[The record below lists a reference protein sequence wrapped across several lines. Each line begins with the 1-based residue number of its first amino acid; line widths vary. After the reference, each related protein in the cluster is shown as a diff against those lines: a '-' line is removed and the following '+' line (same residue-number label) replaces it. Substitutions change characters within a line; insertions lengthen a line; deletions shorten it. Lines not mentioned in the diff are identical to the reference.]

1 MMMSFWRSMRSLR
14 RRLTRRRMPP
24 SPASS
29 RSLAGSDSSSESSLA
44 AMMTSLKYTCV
55 LFAGGPASGSCRGTS
70 GSLRAGPRALGAG
83 ARRTAPPPGERRAGR
98 AAPRP
103 LCLGQL
109 PRGAVAADRQREQSR
124 IAAVATRTAA
134 RQVLGPCW
142 GSPATVACSGV
153 PARRQCQPGRC

>member
-44 AMMTSLKYTCV
+44 AMMMSLKYTCV

-70 GSLRAGPRALGAG
+70 GSLRAGTRGLGAG

-98 AAPRP
+98 AACSQCASASCRAA
-103 LCLGQL
+103 LWQL
-109 PRGAVAADRQREQSR
+109 TGNGSR
-124 IAAVATRTAA
+124 AELL
-134 RQVLGPCW
+134 Q
-142 GSPATVACSGV
+142 
-153 PARRQCQPGRC
+153 